1 MPAFCLFA
9 ADRSDDRDDLFIV
22 DLPEEMQDAGPSEGH
37 KENL

>member
-22 DLPEEMQDAGPSEGH
+22 DLPEEMQDAGLSEGH